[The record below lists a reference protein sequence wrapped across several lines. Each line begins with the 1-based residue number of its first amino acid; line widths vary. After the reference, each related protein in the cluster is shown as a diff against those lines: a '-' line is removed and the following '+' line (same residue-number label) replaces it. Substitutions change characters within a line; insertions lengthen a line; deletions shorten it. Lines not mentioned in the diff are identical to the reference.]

1 MNAIL
6 DADTLLAVDVGSVN
20 TRANLFD
27 VVDGRYRLIATGR
40 SPSTVGTPVYDISEG
55 VRMALDKVQTI
66 TGRRLVDEAE
76 ELIMPVT
83 NEGTGVDVLVATA
96 TAGSKVRTI
105 LVGLMPGVSL
115 QSIRRLAASSY
126 LEIVGE
132 IGLMDRRREEER
144 IDLIVGARPDL
155 ILMAGGTDGGASDSV
170 LQLVETVGVAA
181 NLLPGGKPV
190 RIVFAGNRHLGASV
204 MECFGERLSVTLT
217 PNVRPSLELEDLAP
231 ARIRLAEVMADIR
244 TARVSGFSELEQ
256 WSRGNFM
263 STADAF
269 GRIIRYLS
277 GIYGPDK
284 GVLGIDL
291 GASQATI
298 AAAFD
303 GMLRIAVSSDL
314 GLGTSLPGLLK
325 HSTLADVMRWM
336 PVEIPEYRLRDYIG
350 NKALHPG
357 TVPVEMDELHIE
369 YALAREVI
377 RSALSLAKR
386 EWPTNKA
393 MRSSWLLPPFEPIIA
408 SGGALARA
416 PHPGYAALMLLDAV
430 QPTGIS
436 TLVLDPYNLTPAL
449 GVAAGPMPVI
459 PVQVLES
466 GSYVS
471 LGTVVAPVG
480 QARHGRRILRLNL
493 EREGNGQDMSGEI
506 RMGQL
511 VVLPLAQGE
520 KTRLTLR
527 PERGIDIGF
536 GGPGRAGALRVAGG
550 AVGLIIDARGRP
562 ISLPKDAGQRRELNQ
577 KWLWDIG
584 AIE

>member
-144 IDLIVGARPDL
+144 IDLIVAARPDL

-181 NLLPGGKPV
+181 NLLPGGKQV

-231 ARIRLAEVMADIR
+231 ARMRLAEVMADIR

-416 PHPGYAALMLLDAV
+416 PHPGYAA
-430 QPTGIS
+430 
-436 TLVLDPYNLTPAL
+436 
-449 GVAAGPMPVI
+449 
-459 PVQVLES
+459 
-466 GSYVS
+466 
-471 LGTVVAPVG
+471 
-480 QARHGRRILRLNL
+480 
-493 EREGNGQDMSGEI
+493 
-506 RMGQL
+506 
-511 VVLPLAQGE
+511 
-520 KTRLTLR
+520 
-527 PERGIDIGF
+527 
-536 GGPGRAGALRVAGG
+536 
-550 AVGLIIDARGRP
+550 
-562 ISLPKDAGQRRELNQ
+562 
-577 KWLWDIG
+577 
-584 AIE
+584 